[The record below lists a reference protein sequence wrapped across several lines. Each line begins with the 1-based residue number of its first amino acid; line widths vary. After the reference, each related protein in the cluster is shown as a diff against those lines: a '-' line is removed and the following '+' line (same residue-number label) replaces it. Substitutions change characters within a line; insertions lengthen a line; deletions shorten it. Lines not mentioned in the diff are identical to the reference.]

1 MPAWLDRQSQPPPP
15 KAASN
20 AAFSLPPPTRHT
32 PGREEE
38 GFWVGAARDISG
50 AWTIGSN
57 GLLHGA
63 GWLVGKLGADE
74 VGADMMEMGRTGMQY
89 GEALLSDLGYNAMQ
103 SDELSLHKLGLA
115 GVQSLPGMAL
125 GGAVAAPI
133 TLTARVGGT
142 ALATRALASQGA
154 LGKAAARILQLPKG
168 AELAKALPA
177 VVGNSVAEGSLAA
190 MQSGAEAYD
199 EIMQADP
206 SQLEQSPQY
215 QKLLQTLG
223 SADKAR
229 AAMADSYAT
238 QVAWRTGLST
248 GALSGLFG
256 ATALA
261 RQGNKVL
268 GQQTAVQ
275 ALARV
280 SRELVQE
287 SAEEAVQ
294 SGAEQLA
301 KNHARRQVIDP
312 KQSLLQG
319 VAKAALEGAATAG
332 LLGTASRGVSK
343 LGGVATATVH
353 APSTGTVNSVTH
365 PTATDQEH
373 QAATEHRAPEAASAY
388 AGPHPDHS
396 RTADTQAAPA
406 GNTDTTYSR
415 TQATPP
421 SEAETPA
428 ATTPSARTSTADRDT
443 GQVAAAARHAPQRR
457 TTAAE
462 DAPPPTSAEDAP
474 ARSPT
479 QQAAQTNPADPVTH
493 PTPEDAPSPAP
504 HHTVDHSNAPHPL
517 PQTSLNKDGTLLLHG
532 EKAQLKALMA
542 SLNLEHIR
550 SQPHT
555 DGLLISRK
563 QAPLVQQTLLQMQ
576 QRPTQPAPPPRPPA
590 QAAGPALP
598 NTLDTPTQASVD
610 AAWQTLHQHDE
621 LRQAHDYIQKQE
633 QAGDLTIATLARS
646 VDANQPGLTGTAR
659 SAAILALAARGD
671 INYEDDLGKHAL
683 NLANRTRLALRAAGI
698 SNRWVGSHKTADI
711 LQALNQQ
718 HASPT
723 PAQLI
728 SRPESPPATQHIHI
742 QNFNE
747 YIAIS
752 NKALQPNTIYHFDGM
767 EFETDHLGRSVSTR
781 GKVDVKKRGRRM
793 KVLDRLLG
801 KVKEADSN
809 DVGFHRGGDALG
821 FPGGPL
827 NVVPGNGKP
836 DKDKFPNK
844 KNLNQGPYKQL
855 ELELARLAK
864 AGKQVHCNFS
874 MEFNSD
880 NLKGRPDRFVVSY
893 QIDGGPAIT
902 HYFLNQPGG

>member
-1 MPAWLDRQSQPPPP
+1 MPAWLDRQTQPPPP

-20 AAFSLPPPTRHT
+20 AAFSLPPPARHT
-32 PGREEE
+32 SGREEE
-38 GFWVGAARDISG
+38 GPWVGAARDISG

-89 GEALLSDLGYNAMQ
+89 GEALLSDMGYNAMK

-142 ALATRALASQGA
+142 ALAARALASQGA

-206 SQLEQSPQY
+206 SQLEQSPQF

-261 RQGNKVL
+261 RQGDKLL

-301 KNHARRQVIDP
+301 KNHARQQVIDP

-332 LLGTASRGVSK
+332 LLGAASRGFNK
-343 LGGVATATVH
+343 LGSVAATAVH
-353 APSTGTVNSVTH
+353 APAQGKANVITS
-365 PTATDQEH
+365 PAAADQEG
-373 QAATEHRAPEAASAY
+373 QAATERHAPDAASTNV
-388 AGPHPDHS
+388 GPHPDHS
-396 RTADTQAAPA
+396 RTATTQAAPTE
-406 GNTDTTYSR
+406 NTETTFSR
-415 TQATPP
+415 TRATPP
-421 SEAETPA
+421 SEAETPT
-428 ATTPSARTSTADRDT
+428 ATPPSAQTSTAEGNT
-443 GQVAAAARHAPQRR
+443 GHVAAAARHGTQRR
-457 TTAAE
+457 TKVEESAKPPAATE
-462 DAPPPTSAEDAP
+462 AAP
-474 ARSPT
+474 ATSLAP
-479 QQAAQTNPADPVTH
+479 QAAQPNTAEPVTL
-493 PTPEDAPSPAP
+493 PAAEAAPSPAQL
-504 HHTVDHSNAPHPL
+504 HTSDSSKAPPLL

-532 EKAQLKALMA
+532 EKAQLKALMS
-542 SLNLEHIR
+542 SLNLKHIR

-563 QAPLVQQTLLQMQ
+563 QAPLVQQSLLQIQ
-576 QRPTQPAPPPRPPA
+576 QRPTPPAPPPRPPA
-590 QAAGPALP
+590 QSAGPALP
-598 NTLDTPTQASVD
+598 DTLDTPTQASVD

-621 LRQAHDYIQKQE
+621 LRQAHDYIQEQE
-633 QAGDLTIATLARS
+633 QAGDLAIAALARS

-671 INYEDDLGKHAL
+671 IDYKDELGKHAL

-698 SNRWVGSHKTADI
+698 SNRWVGSHKNADI

-728 SRPESPPATQHIHI
+728 ARPESPPATQHIYI
-742 QNFNE
+742 RDFDE
-747 YIAIS
+747 YVSLA
-752 NKALQPNTIYHFDGM
+752 KGPFQPSTIYHFDGL
-767 EFETDHLGRSVSTR
+767 EFEFDHLGRSFSTR
-781 GKVDVKKRGRRM
+781 GKVDVTKSGRRIEA
-793 KVLDRLLG
+793 LDRLLG
-801 KVKEADSN
+801 KINGAIKG
-809 DVGFHRGGDALG
+809 DVGFHRGGDGLG
-821 FPGGPL
+821 MPGGGF
-827 NVVPGNGKP
+827 NVVPANGVP
-836 DKDKFPNK
+836 NHVEFPNM

-855 ELELARLAK
+855 ELELAKLDK
-864 AGKQVHCNFS
+864 AGKDVRCNFS

-880 NLKGRPDRFVVSY
+880 NLSGRPDRFVVSY
-893 QIDGGPAIT
+893 QVDGGPAIT